1 MGGCMGICTSCGA
14 CCATYPVIF
23 SRQELDSAAGGWVPV
38 ELSENDPIFSRC
50 AYMRGTH
57 EQPRRC
63 VALQGVIGSKVSCE
77 IYDRRPSPCRDFAME
92 ADAGKGDLR
101 CGDARRLHGL
111 LPLTGSYDAFP
122 L

>member
-1 MGGCMGICTSCGA
+1 MGICTSCGA

-23 SRQELDSAAGGWVPV
+23 SRQELDTKTGGWVPTALA
-38 ELSENDPIFSRC
+38 EQNAIFSRC
-50 AYMRGTH
+50 AHMRGTRDH
-57 EQPRRC
+57 PRRC
-63 VALQGVIGSKVSCE
+63 VALEGRIGSEVRCT
-77 IYDRRPSPCRDFAME
+77 IYEHRPSPCRDFAME
-92 ADAGKGDLR
+92 ADAGKGDMR